1 MEQDIQS
8 IFNRIQES
16 KKKMKEFKVMYR
28 DALESNGEY
37 KEIQDKMKTMRENK
51 KRIETAI
58 KEGFSGEMQKL
69 DDLKID
75 VESDMELL
83 NDMALTK
90 VIKGEAIELSDEY
103 KNNYEPVFSVKFKKS
118 N

>member
-1 MEQDIQS
+1 MEQDIQA

-16 KKKMKEFKVMYR
+16 RKKAKEIKQQVK

-37 KEIQDKMKTMRENK
+37 QDLQDKMKTLRENM
-51 KRIETAI
+51 KRVKTAV
-58 KEGFSGEMQKL
+58 EESFSSEMQKL

-75 VESDMELL
+75 MESDMEML

-90 VIKGEAIELSDEY
+90 MMKGETFEISDEY
-103 KNNYEPVFSVKFKKS
+103 KNIYEPIFAVKFKKQ
-118 N
+118 

>member
-16 KKKMKEFKVMYR
+16 KKKQKDIKAMFK
-28 DALESNGEY
+28 DALDGNGEY
-37 KEIQDKMKTMRENK
+37 QEIQDKLKTIRENK
-51 KRIETAI
+51 KRIETSI
-58 KEGFSGEMQKL
+58 KEGFSSEMQKL

-75 VESDMELL
+75 IESDTEML

-90 VIKGEAIELSDEY
+90 MMKGETFELSDEY
-103 KNNYEPVFSVKFKKS
+103 KNNYEPVFSVKFKKQ
-118 N
+118 